1 MRDGATPTVL
11 DRTENMMSWIL
22 SFLLITT
29 PVFVQSSSLF
39 VKSENKDFFHKE
51 SEIMDIKDE
60 SGIQTESIAKRSV
73 YDIIPG
79 LGSHRKVGSRC
90 RCSDGSRNC
99 IFDERFQCRRTLSV
113 LSQSENLQ
121 NIQRKQI
128 EGRRK
133 HRRHLKKLLKK
144 LLKEEME
151 FLL

>member
-1 MRDGATPTVL
+1 MRDDAAPAVH

-22 SFLLITT
+22 SFLLIST
-29 PVFVQSSSLF
+29 PVFVYSSRLF
-39 VKSENKDFFHKE
+39 VQSDKAFVNKE
-51 SEIMDIKDE
+51 SEIRKLHN
-60 SGIQTESIAKRSV
+60 ESIEKRSV

-90 RCSDGSRNC
+90 KCSDGSRNC
-99 IFDERFQCRRTLSV
+99 IFDERFHCRRTLSV
-113 LSQSENLQ
+113 LSQSEHLQ

-144 LLKEEME
+144 LLKEEVE

>member
-1 MRDGATPTVL
+1 
-11 DRTENMMSWIL
+11 MSWIL
-22 SFLLITT
+22 SFLLIATT
-29 PVFVQSSSLF
+29 VFVQSSRLF
-39 VKSENKDFFHKE
+39 VQPENKAFFHKE
-51 SEIMDIKDE
+51 SEIMDVKDE
-60 SGIQTESIAKRSV
+60 SWVQKESIEKRSV

-79 LGSHRKVGSRC
+79 LGSHRRVGSKC
-90 RCSDGSRNC
+90 KCSDGSRNC

-144 LLKEEME
+144 FLQEEME
-151 FLL
+151 YLL